1 MIFQEQ
7 KLVSTIQQLY
17 QVLVFNLRIFSLR
30 IVTFLV
36 RKLIRLLGVIII
48 KLLLLEL
55 MMGRLF
61 YLLLLRVKKFMSFK
75 QPKTKLTKIKW
86 QPHLLIRLLFLKI
99 LNSLLLVYLMGK
111 LRFGIFIAKV
121 YKQIYYLLKRN

>member
-7 KLVSTIQQLY
+7 KLVSIIQQLY
-17 QVLVFNLRIFSLR
+17 QVLVFNLRISSLR

-36 RKLIRLLGVIII
+36 RKLIQLLGVIII

-61 YLLLLRVKKFMSFK
+61 YLLQLRVKKFMSFK

-86 QPHLLIRLLFLKI
+86 QLHLLIRLLFLKI

-121 YKQIYYLLKRN
+121 YPQIYCLLYRN